1 MTTVTNTPLVFAA
14 PFLSNATTTGDLVVK
29 RATALVCGLDMFNA
43 SFLPKSP
50 KRSGLRVN
58 D

>member
-1 MTTVTNTPLVFAA
+1 MTTVANTPF
-14 PFLSNATTTGDLVVK
+14 PSKATTTGDLVVK